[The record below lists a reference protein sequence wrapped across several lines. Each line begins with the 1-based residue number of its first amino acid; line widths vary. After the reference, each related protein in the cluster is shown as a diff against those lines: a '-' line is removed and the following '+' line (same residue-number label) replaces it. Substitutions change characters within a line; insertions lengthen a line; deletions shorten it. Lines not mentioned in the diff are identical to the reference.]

1 MLLTSLMD
9 EHSQRHRVTWTTRIN
24 VRPASRELI
33 RLLAHDEHISVATA
47 IGMAIEAYVTARST
61 A

>member
-1 MLLTSLMD
+1 MD
-9 EHSQRHRVTWTTRIN
+9 EHSERHRVTWTTRIN
-24 VRPASRELI
+24 VRPTSRDLI
-33 RLLAHDEHISVATA
+33 RLLAHDEHLSVATA